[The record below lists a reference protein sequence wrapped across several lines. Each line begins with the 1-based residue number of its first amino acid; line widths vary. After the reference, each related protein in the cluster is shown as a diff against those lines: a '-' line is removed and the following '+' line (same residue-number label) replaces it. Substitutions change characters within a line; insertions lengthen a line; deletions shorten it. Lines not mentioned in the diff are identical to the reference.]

1 MTEEEYIDKEAAI
14 GEKRNKLKQRML
26 GNIRFVGELYKQK
39 LLNTDTMHEC
49 IITLLGSPGNWKTDH
64 DIQDLEL
71 LCKLLTTVG
80 SYLEQKSKGAK
91 RKPEWESNFESYF
104 DRLQQLAK
112 DKTLEARIRFSI
124 EDVIDLRKNNWRER
138 REKEGPLKIS
148 EIHQKAQEEEQ
159 MKGQITRQ
167 NSSGD
172 ARNSGNRGGDARGG
186 QTGGKGGRGDSNN
199 KGGRGSGGRSDSGK
213 GRGSQSAPAPAASAG
228 PVIEVIDAKNLEF
241 SNDTLKRRAK
251 TALLE
256 YLNGEDIA
264 EVKATLKEGSNIF
277 IGYLLNDIIEKLL
290 NAKGDVIDR
299 LMLVFNDEELMKSFQ
314 TYAMVV
320 EAALEQNEFFKV
332 LVDTSLDFKEVS
344 GSSLDQ
350 LVKVFFIFLLSV
362 YLFMQAPEKI
372 GQVARVLIQK
382 NILTAAKVNDMVTKL
397 KKYNVDLDYNL
408 PEDINSAYDRFLKSV
423 SA

>member
-344 GSSLDQ
+344 GSSLD
-350 LVKVFFIFLLSV
+350 
-362 YLFMQAPEKI
+362 
-372 GQVARVLIQK
+372 
-382 NILTAAKVNDMVTKL
+382 
-397 KKYNVDLDYNL
+397 
-408 PEDINSAYDRFLKSV
+408 
-423 SA
+423 